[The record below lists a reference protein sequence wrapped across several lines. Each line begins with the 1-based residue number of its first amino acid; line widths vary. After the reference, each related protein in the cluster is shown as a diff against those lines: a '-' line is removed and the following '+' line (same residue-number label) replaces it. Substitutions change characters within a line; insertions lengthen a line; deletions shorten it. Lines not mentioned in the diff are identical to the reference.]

1 MSSDSNNKKKSGENQ
16 GVLKT
21 SPRGNMDEF
30 EAVSSIVTSN
40 SGLMSRVL
48 EKIRVQRR
56 DSQTPGKSGNKP
68 AEQAKK

>member
-1 MSSDSNNKKKSGENQ
+1 MSSDSNNKRKSVENQ

-40 SGLMSRVL
+40 SGLLSRVL
-48 EKIRVQRR
+48 DKIRFQRR
-56 DSQTPGKSGNKP
+56 DSQTPGKSANKP
-68 AEQAKK
+68 AVQAKN

>member
-1 MSSDSNNKKKSGENQ
+1 MSSDSNNKRKSVENQ

-48 EKIRVQRR
+48 EKIRIQRR
-56 DSQTPGKSGNKP
+56 DNQTPGKSANKP